1 MSPKPKYSEF
11 LSIDNEQLKSLRD
24 IAVESIR
31 EAIIGGLFKPGEHLK
46 ERELSQ
52 AMGISTTPIK
62 EAFRILGHEGLV
74 VTVPRKGTYV
84 SEVVQSS
91 MEEILMI
98 KANLEGL
105 CARLAAM
112 KITDAELQAL
122 TATLRRMEESK
133 DRDAEALAR
142 ANTEF
147 HGQIWKAAR
156 NPMLLNMLS
165 NISAFDKAFR
175 KRALQLNVEMHEGF
189 NEHLEIFK
197 AIQKRDPDAAEEKMK
212 AHILRTARNVLH
224 SSAAERSAPKEST
237 RQAKGSS
244 HP

>member
-122 TATLRRMEESK
+122 TATLRRMEESEGQG
-133 DRDAEALAR
+133 RRSAGQGQHRVSR
-142 ANTEF
+142 ADLESGPQS
-147 HGQIWKAAR
+147 HAAQH
-156 NPMLLNMLS
+156 
-165 NISAFDKAFR
+165 AFQYLRLRQGVPQAG
-175 KRALQLNVEMHEGF
+175 A
-189 NEHLEIFK
+189 
-197 AIQKRDPDAAEEKMK
+197 AAECGNARRLQRAPGNFQGHPEKGPGRRGRK
-212 AHILRTARNVLH
+212 DESPHPENGAQRPAFLRCR
-224 SSAAERSAPKEST
+224 KECT
-237 RQAKGSS
+237 QGIHKTGKGE
-244 HP
+244 